1 MSISFSPLHF
11 ILYRGKLITF
21 GTVRVPRG
29 NRPIYLPIVCSTVTK
44 VIPPL
49 HSICIFP
56 PHSCLSSAQAESF
69 VPCIYSIFTLILYFS
84 HSFTVTLFYNILY
97 FLCPFSRCV
106 SSSVAEPEPAE
117 PKLFGTWSRIRS
129 RN

>member
-29 NRPIYLPIVCSTVTK
+29 NRPIYLPSLRLFHPYT
-44 VIPPL
+44 L
-49 HSICIFP
+49 YIFP

-69 VPCIYSIFTLILYFS
+69 VHFIYSMFTLILYFS

-97 FLCPFSRCV
+97 FLCPFSRWV

-117 PKLFGTWSRIRS
+117 PKLFGTWSRS